1 MNIVVDTSVIIAV
14 IANEP
19 VKSSLVALTNDATL
33 IAPLSLHWEIGNA
46 FSAMFKRN
54 VITLE
59 EAERAVF
66 LYEQIPIAFKDVSL
80 LESLQ
85 LAHEL
90 GIYAY
95 DAFML
100 SCGMRYKAPL
110 LTLDSGLKIA
120 AETKGIVCLEAKK

>member
-19 VKSSLVALTNDATL
+19 VKSSLVALTNEATL

-54 VITLE
+54 LITLE
-59 EAERAVF
+59 EAERAVS

-90 GIYAY
+90 RIYAY

-110 LTLDSGLKIA
+110 LTLDNGLKIA